1 MDPVKSYTDNS
12 TEISVTKQLFQSYY
26 DNYRDRLVSFSER
39 FVKDKNLAEDIVQEV
54 FQGFWLKLEGL
65 NDRDSLVS
73 YLYRST
79 RNRTINA
86 IKKNSQQIFEHA
98 LSISDDHA
106 AKETLSDRV
115 VENELRTV
123 LHAAIRELPH
133 RRRVIFK
140 MKVFQRYSNHE
151 IGARL
156 NISIPTVKSQF
167 TKALAF
173 VRSSLLPYL

>member
-1 MDPVKSYTDNS
+1 MDPVKSCTDNS

-26 DNYRDRLVSFSER
+26 DNYRDRLVSFSAR
-39 FVKDKNLAEDIVQEV
+39 FVKDKDLAEDIVQEV
-54 FQGFWLKLEGL
+54 FQSFWLKLEGL

-86 IKKNSQQIFEHA
+86 IKKNSQQVFEHA
-98 LSISDDHA
+98 LSISDEHL
-106 AKETLSDRV
+106 AKETLADRMI
-115 VENELRTV
+115 ENELRTV
-123 LHAAIRELPH
+123 LHDAIRQLPY

-140 MKVFQRYSNHE
+140 MKIFQRYSNHE